1 MCCVDRFP
9 SRNLFVTSVTVSK
22 EMIAMRQQ
30 WIVAL
35 VFASVISVAQQ
46 AKWQHGIILA
56 VVKHADSQH
65 VDPNVTSYDIS
76 LRVGKTVYVVLYN
89 APRNSSMVEYRVGGD
104 VVVLV
109 DRTNLT
115 INDIQGNAHTVKILR
130 RESSGDGKSSN

>member
-1 MCCVDRFP
+1 
-9 SRNLFVTSVTVSK
+9 
-22 EMIAMRQQ
+22 MRQQ

-56 VVKHADSQH
+56 VVKHADSQRA
-65 VDPNVTSYDIS
+65 DPNVTSYDIS
-76 LRVGKTVYVVLYN
+76 LRVGETVYVVLYN